1 MLKDAFRTV
10 KKFNFLARRSTRH
23 LPFMPGPD
31 LKKELAR
38 RIYEEVSELMEAETP
53 KDVIDALV
61 DIIYVTL
68 DAFCILGFHP
78 SPFFEIVSRANLRKV
93 WPDGWMRTNDS
104 GKVIKP
110 AGWVGPDAEIEA
122 EIFRQVERA
131 ALLQPTPEGRP

>member
-10 KKFNFLARRSTRH
+10 KKFNF
-23 LPFMPGPD
+23 
-31 LKKELAR
+31 LAR

-53 KDVIDALV
+53 KDVIDALI

-131 ALLQPTPEGRP
+131 ALLQPTPEEGRP